1 MSKFMFVFRGGP
13 VIPHRLAPSELQV
26 HLRKWADWVGVLAK
40 EGHHLGG
47 SPLENQGR
55 TIRGAG
61 KTVCDG
67 TDAGLRDVITGNVVI
82 EADSLEAATELAM
95 RCPVFDVDGSVEVWP
110 LPAETVAAAGAAA
123 ETPRAE
129 PRWREMA

>member
-13 VIPHRLAPSELQV
+13 IIPNRLSPMELQS
-26 HLRKWADWVGVLAK
+26 HLRKWADWMGELAK

-55 TIRGAG
+55 TIQGAA

-67 TDAGLRDVITGNVVI
+67 THAGLKDVITGNVIV
-82 EADSLEAATELAM
+82 EAATLEAATDLAM
-95 RCPVFDVDGSVEVWP
+95 QCPVFEIDGSVEVWP
-110 LPAETVAAAGAAA
+110 LPPAAESAMHKAAA
-123 ETPRAE
+123 E
-129 PRWREMA
+129 